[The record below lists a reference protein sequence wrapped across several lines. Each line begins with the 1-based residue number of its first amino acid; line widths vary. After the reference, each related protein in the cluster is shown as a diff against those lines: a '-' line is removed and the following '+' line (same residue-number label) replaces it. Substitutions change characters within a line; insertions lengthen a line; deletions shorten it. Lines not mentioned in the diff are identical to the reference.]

1 MDIRKLESSL
11 KMQNCYF
18 SHCSVE
24 RAENIEDREP
34 KMSIERHISEIEE
47 HTYDV
52 SLHVNIDSEDLS
64 VNVIANAKFLFEADS
79 YEREKTII
87 EKNTIAIM
95 FPFVRSQVS
104 LLTTQPNMVPIVLPP
119 INTAK
124 FE

>member
-11 KMQNCYF
+11 KMQNFYF

-34 KMSIERHISEIEE
+34 KM
-47 HTYDV
+47 
-52 SLHVNIDSEDLS
+52 
-64 VNVIANAKFLFEADS
+64 
-79 YEREKTII
+79 
-87 EKNTIAIM
+87 
-95 FPFVRSQVS
+95 
-104 LLTTQPNMVPIVLPP
+104 VPIVLPP

>member
-1 MDIRKLESSL
+1 MDIKKLESSL
-11 KMQNCYF
+11 KMQNFYF
-18 SHCSVE
+18 SHCSIE
-24 RAENIEDREP
+24 RSENIEDREP
-34 KMSIERHISEIEE
+34 KMNIERHILEIAK

-79 YEREKTII
+79 YDREKTII
-87 EKNTIAIM
+87 EKNTVAIM

>member
-1 MDIRKLESSL
+1 M
-11 KMQNCYF
+11 
-18 SHCSVE
+18 
-24 RAENIEDREP
+24 
-34 KMSIERHISEIEE
+34 
-47 HTYDV
+47 
-52 SLHVNIDSEDLS
+52 
-64 VNVIANAKFLFEADS
+64 NVIANAKFLFEADS